1 MFLRSLR
8 SRVLSIGLMLSLPLP
23 ALAQNAGN
31 APDPTTEEGKRAEGK
46 ARYERGVEAY
56 SAGRYKDAIDL
67 FLQADSLAPSAALS
81 FNIARAYEKI
91 SDDASTL
98 QWYRDFRRR
107 APDAKNGAEV
117 DEHIH
122 QLELVLAKKGVQQL
136 TVLSTPFGATVVVDE
151 QPVGVT
157 PYTGQLPPGTHKVVL
172 SLRGYADSEHKIELA
187 AERAQDLTVPLVP
200 ARARP
205 ATPGGADEPATPD
218 KPATATPGAVPSQD
232 QTATGPRFG
241 IWPYV
246 GLGAGALALG
256 GALGFEL
263 SRRSAENAAKEDDT
277 QIGYSDKLEQ
287 EKSRQKAAR
296 IFAAVG
302 GVLVVAGGTLLVL
315 DLTRPSAPAAQAGS
329 KPPRARLGVACLP
342 GACAFDLR
350 GQF

>member
-1 MFLRSLR
+1 MFLRSFR
-8 SRVLSIGLMLSLPLP
+8 SRVLSIGLMLSVPLP

-46 ARYERGVEAY
+46 ARYERGVDAY

-107 APDAKNGAEV
+107 APDAKNGPEV

-136 TVLSTPFGATVVVDE
+136 TVLSTPFGATVVVDD
-151 QPVGVT
+151 QPMGVT
-157 PYTGQLPPGTHKVVL
+157 PYTGQLPPGTHRVVL
-172 SLRGYADSEHKIELA
+172 SLRGYADSEHKVELA
-187 AERAQDLTVPLVP
+187 ADRAQDLSVPMVP
-200 ARARP
+200 ARERP
-205 ATPGGADEPATPD
+205 ATPGAGGEEPVGPSKGAAT
-218 KPATATPGAVPSQD
+218 TPGGAPPPPDHAAS
-232 QTATGPRFG
+232 GPRFG

-256 GALGFEL
+256 GALGFEMA
-263 SRRSAENAAKEDDT
+263 RRSAENAAKNDDT
-277 QIGYSDKLEQ
+277 QIGYSQQLDK
-287 EKSRQKAAR
+287 EKSRQTAAR
-296 IFAAVG
+296 ILAGVG

-315 DLTRPSAPAAQAGS
+315 DLTTHPKKEQ
-329 KPPRARLGVACLP
+329 ARLGVACLP
-342 GACAFDLR
+342 GSCAFDLR

>member
-1 MFLRSLR
+1 MFLRSFR
-8 SRVLSIGLMLSLPLP
+8 SRVLSIGLMLSVPLP

-46 ARYERGVEAY
+46 ARYERGVDAY

-107 APDAKNGAEV
+107 APDAKNGPEV

-151 QPVGVT
+151 QPMGVT

-172 SLRGYADSEHKIELA
+172 SLRGYADSEHKVELA
-187 AERAQDLTVPLVP
+187 ADRAQDLSVPMVP
-200 ARARP
+200 ARERP
-205 ATPGGADEPATPD
+205 ATPGAGGEEPTGPSKGAAT
-218 KPATATPGAVPSQD
+218 TPGD
-232 QTATGPRFG
+232 TAPPPDHAASGPRFG

-256 GALGFEL
+256 GALGFEMA
-263 SRRSAENAAKEDDT
+263 RRSAENAAKNDDT
-277 QIGYSDKLEQ
+277 QIGYSQQLDK
-287 EKSRQKAAR
+287 EKSRQTAAR
-296 IFAAVG
+296 ILAGVG

-315 DLTRPSAPAAQAGS
+315 DLTTHPKKEQ
-329 KPPRARLGVACLP
+329 ARLGVACLP
-342 GACAFDLR
+342 GSCAFDLR

>member
-8 SRVLSIGLMLSLPLP
+8 YRTLALGLMLSIPLP

-31 APDPTTEEGKRAEGK
+31 GPDPTTEEGKRAEGK

-67 FLQADSLAPSAALS
+67 FLQADALAPSAALS

-107 APDAKNGAEV
+107 APDAKNGPEV

-122 QLELVLAKKGVQQL
+122 QLEVVLAKKGVQQL

-172 SLRGYADSEHKIELA
+172 SLRGYADSEHKVELPA
-187 AERAQDLTVPLVP
+187 DRAQDLSVPLVP
-200 ARARP
+200 ARERP
-205 ATPGGADEPATPD
+205 ATPGAEEPAAAGKAVET
-218 KPATATPGAVPSQD
+218 TPGATPAQD
-232 QTATGPRFG
+232 HAAPGRRFG
-241 IWPYV
+241 VWPYV
-246 GLGAGALALG
+246 SLGAGALALG

-263 SRRSAENAAKEDDT
+263 ARRSAENAAKNDDT
-277 QIGYSDKLEQ
+277 QIGYKDQLEKEQ
-287 EKSRQKAAR
+287 NRQQTAR

-315 DLTRPSAPAAQAGS
+315 DLTRPSGPSAQAS
-329 KPPRARLGVACLP
+329 HQKQQARFGVACLP
-342 GACAFDLR
+342 GSCAFDLR